1 MKLKNQKGITLIALA
16 ITIIVLII
24 LALITIDATIGENGL
39 FKKAEQARDY
49 MKNGVAS
56 DEQMLDDVLNQIES
70 ATATKWINTFS
81 VYSNKIRP
89 GYIINTNED
98 GKIYIYD
105 SNAYMPQWNNLDDIE
120 LFSVNRDLSKVSIK
134 KGDDIY
140 IYNWDSYEY
149 ETLEQEKIGLENE
162 NIIYITEQPDSY
174 HNEYII
180 FTKEGNVYK
189 MTKLDQKVELL
200 DIGINNDE
208 IIDIC
213 PVMIDYEEEI
223 IITTKNGELYNY
235 QIQQTTEENILTNI
249 KEEYTEL
256 AGEKIIDIQIL
267 NEYGEIL
274 VLTDTQKVFYLN
286 IELGEIEEESFV
298 NKIDGKVDK
307 VFYAPWG
314 VSINTEDGKTY
325 TENDGQLMCISEYPM
340 FKDKK
345 IEEIFNF
352 FNFVLIRLNDGK
364 FYNFNDSGELQE
376 IPNLKDINYKYIK
389 TENSIYYYSEYGL
402 IQIVTNTYM
411 SKIPVNRKVSNI
423 IGGYYENI
431 LGLDEDGKVFFITE
445 DFNNIEYMD
454 IEEKIIDIN
463 YINSD
468 FICISEN
475 GNIYTIDDYDK
486 EINKL
491 PENTLNGEK
500 AIKVF
505 VERGNYIIIDNEG
518 KAHCYNS
525 DWIQDDESMNLENVL
540 KDVEINQIESG
551 LLLDN
556 SGILYNIDYDYNTKE
571 YSLSN
576 YSDTELNLS
585 GKKIVKIKDGLIL
598 DDNGKIYGYSNTD
611 INDKKIVDMSTNYTT
626 TVFIDEDGKKYDYGS
641 LYYYIPN

>member
-1 MKLKNQKGITLIALA
+1 M
-16 ITIIVLII
+16 
-24 LALITIDATIGENGL
+24 
-39 FKKAEQARDY
+39 
-49 MKNGVAS
+49 
-56 DEQMLDDVLNQIES
+56 
-70 ATATKWINTFS
+70 
-81 VYSNKIRP
+81 
-89 GYIINTNED
+89 
-98 GKIYIYD
+98 
-105 SNAYMPQWNNLDDIE
+105 
-120 LFSVNRDLSKVSIK
+120 
-134 KGDDIY
+134 
-140 IYNWDSYEY
+140 
-149 ETLEQEKIGLENE
+149 
-162 NIIYITEQPDSY
+162 
-174 HNEYII
+174 
-180 FTKEGNVYK
+180 
-189 MTKLDQKVELL
+189 
-200 DIGINNDE
+200 
-208 IIDIC
+208 
-213 PVMIDYEEEI
+213 
-223 IITTKNGELYNY
+223 
-235 QIQQTTEENILTNI
+235 
-249 KEEYTEL
+249 
-256 AGEKIIDIQIL
+256 
-267 NEYGEIL
+267 
-274 VLTDTQKVFYLN
+274 FYLN
-286 IELGEIEEESFV
+286 IELGEIEEESFI

-411 SKIPVNRKVSNI
+411 SKIPVNRKISKI
-423 IGGYYENI
+423 IGGYAKGDI
-431 LGLDEDGKVFFITE
+431 FGIDEDGKVFFISE
-445 DFNNIEYMD
+445 DFNNLEYMD
-454 IEEKIIDIN
+454 IEEKIIYID
-463 YINSD
+463 YINGE

-475 GNIYTIDDYDK
+475 GNIYTIDDIYY

-491 PENTLNGEK
+491 PEDILNGAK

-505 VERGNYIIIDNEG
+505 VERTNYIIIDNEG
-518 KAHCYNS
+518 KAYCYNS

-556 SGILYNIDYDYNTKE
+556 SGILYSIDYDYNTEE

-576 YSDTELNLS
+576 YSETELNLS